1 MERKIGEIFEYKGKT
16 YKVVESKL
24 NLCSHCSFG
33 EVCGG
38 RTMIVTGNCI
48 STNRFDKKNVI
59 FKEVKNMEKEI
70 NIAEILKDKP
80 QGIRLYSPIF
90 GECAFCSVQNITD
103 SISVKKHNGEEE
115 LFNSKGLYCTLGE
128 VMLYPSK
135 GMRDWSKIT
144 WKKGDVLVSND
155 DDIHIIFNGFSK
167 DDYTTF
173 EGEHYVSLSER
184 RYISYL
190 SMQKTQGYHIEYDK
204 DAAQTYINTIEK
216 KMGGKLNRET
226 LEIEKAQTDF
236 KDGDIVAVDL
246 ERKNI
251 RIFKE
256 KENENN
262 FCRGK
267 YYIGFSFNDE
277 GKLIQTFENYRADCT
292 SDRLATEEEKQQL
305 FDALAKGNKA
315 WDAEK
320 KIIVDLK
327 HKIGFKPF
335 DKVIV
340 FDETKKE
347 WKCDI
352 FSNKTK
358 DANGDV
364 CALCIGG
371 VYYNILPYE
380 GNESLLG
387 TTKDVED

>member
-1 MERKIGEIFEYKGKT
+1 
-16 YKVVESKL
+16 
-24 NLCSHCSFG
+24 
-33 EVCGG
+33 
-38 RTMIVTGNCI
+38 
-48 STNRFDKKNVI
+48 
-59 FKEVKNMEKEI
+59 MEKEL

-190 SMQKTQGYHIEYDK
+190 SMQNTQCYHIEYDK

-236 KDGDIVAVDL
+236 KDGDIVVYGKSVAIC
-246 ERKNI
+246 RKI
-251 RIFKE
+251 YKHTLYFYVSI
-256 KENENN
+256 
-262 FCRGK
+262 
-267 YYIGFSFNDE
+267 DE
-277 GKLIQTFENYRADCT
+277 TFGLLFDDNCVSSEGYRFAK
-292 SDRLATEEEKQQL
+292 EEEKQQL
-305 FDALAKGNKA
+305 FDALAKEGKA

-320 KIIVDLK
+320 KQIVDLK
-327 HKIGFKPF
+327 PKIELKPF
-335 DKVIV
+335 DKVLV
-340 FDETKKE
+340 RDYNTRKWEAELFGFKSDTGRYHCVGGT
-347 WKCDI
+347 WYQ
-352 FSNKTK
+352 
-358 DANGDV
+358 
-364 CALCIGG
+364 CI
-371 VYYNILPYE
+371 PYE
-380 GNESLLG
+380 GNEHLLG
-387 TTKDVED
+387 TTKDVEG

>member
-1 MERKIGEIFEYKGKT
+1 
-16 YKVVESKL
+16 
-24 NLCSHCSFG
+24 
-33 EVCGG
+33 
-38 RTMIVTGNCI
+38 
-48 STNRFDKKNVI
+48 
-59 FKEVKNMEKEI
+59 MEKEL

-90 GECAFCSVQNITD
+90 GECAFCTVQNITD

-135 GMRDWSKIT
+135 EMRDWSKIT

-155 DDIHIIFNGFSK
+155 DDSHIIFNGFSK

-173 EGEHYVSLSER
+173 EGEHYVGLSER

-190 SMQKTQGYHIEYDK
+190 SMQNTQGYHIEYDK

-216 KMGGKLNRET
+216 RLGGKLNRET
-226 LEIEKAQTDF
+226 LKIEKAQPEF
-236 KDGDIVAVDL
+236 KDGDIVVTDAIPSLWYSKCIFILKGNLNTGESRANSYIFYNINNNHISFDVLDTIIK
-246 ERKNI
+246 ERNI
-251 RIFKE
+251 H
-256 KENENN
+256 
-262 FCRGK
+262 
-267 YYIGFSFNDE
+267 
-277 GKLIQTFENYRADCT
+277 
-292 SDRLATEEEKQQL
+292 LATEEEKKQL
-305 FDALAKGNKA
+305 FKALANEGKD